1 MAKLA
6 RLSRTYLIADARER
20 AVIPFI
26 ETEFQEHAF
35 TVKQVTTADYII
47 CRSEAAGAVVLAAI
61 ERKSHADFSASF
73 KDGRHDNIAKM
84 TALRAATGCTLMYF
98 VEGPAF
104 LSATTKVGGIPFG
117 NIIAAMTKMM
127 VCDGIF
133 VVQTESE
140 AHTAKRLL
148 DFVRAFDA
156 APVPAPLQPSTGIEQ
171 CPVPDVLTA
180 RAEETDDEAAVLVW
194 ARLDGISV
202 TTAKIITRAFSVAE
216 LASQSVTV
224 DRIRALRSETG
235 RSIGKDA
242 VESLLHVR
250 SEASAGPHGP
260 DGPYGPHGPH
270 RPRDPVSVKLV
281 SGIKNITP
289 AIATQL
295 IDAMGGLAG
304 LCESPCLAEV
314 MINQTARSVKFGK
327 PRADRVQ
334 RVLRYVNGS

>member
-84 TALRAATGCTLMYF
+84 TALRAATGCTLLYF

-104 LSATTKVGGIPFG
+104 LSPKTNVGGIPFG

-133 VVQTESE
+133 VVQTENE

-156 APVPAPLQPSTGIEQ
+156 APVPAPLQPSTGIEP

-202 TTAKIITRAFSVAE
+202 TTAKILTHAFSVAE
-216 LASQSVTV
+216 LSSQSVTV

-260 DGPYGPHGPH
+260 DGPHGPH

-295 IDAMGGLAG
+295 LDATGGLAG
-304 LCESPCLAEV
+304 LCQSPCLAEV
-314 MINQTARSVKFGK
+314 MINQKARSVKFGNA
-327 PRADRVQ
+327 RADRVQ
-334 RVLRYVNGS
+334 RVLRYVSGS